1 MTADGRAVKTGSKIK
16 SPLDTLINQLSY
28 GTQLLVL
35 VHNENGL
42 IDQKTKPTVLCTP
55 ENSD

>member
-16 SPLDTLINQLSY
+16 SPFDTLINQLSY

-35 VHNENGL
+35 VHSENGL
-42 IDQKTKPTVLCTP
+42 IDQKAKPTVLYTP